1 MFIALISAMMV
12 LLGAV
17 LIIRPKDRAA
27 PQPWEMGTLEVEMEE
42 ELARE
47 ARGISEEEEM
57 DSTLRPQKE
66 DEDQISQE
74 STETPD
80 AGLDEDWWDPDASV
94 GDLLESDTEEIGLQD
109 LNVLADDLDDEED
122 DSDNIDTSFIDE
134 ALED

>member
-1 MFIALISAMMV
+1 
-12 LLGAV
+12 
-17 LIIRPKDRAA
+17 
-27 PQPWEMGTLEVEMEE
+27 
-42 ELARE
+42 
-47 ARGISEEEEM
+47 M